1 MANSD
6 KNILITPNTGS
17 STLSPT
23 IVFRGANNTPVTL
36 RTLDTGTISFEGT
49 AGQLFSISDGL
60 SGSIF
65 SVNDISGIPSIEV
78 LDTGLIKLNQYSGS
92 TAFGSSAAIQS
103 SSVNAKVSIFTVFP
117 ATPGLIIKAAA
128 SQTANLQEWQNAS
141 SVVKSKILADG
152 SLFVGGGSYTK
163 IDSTY
168 GQVVIR
174 DTPLLGSLTVGTGAT
189 SVIGLVI
196 KGVASQTA
204 NLQEW
209 QDSAGTVLSRI
220 ESGGAVNISP
230 TSTPNGYS
238 LYVIGAGSSGIV
250 TMKSTATSAHAIQL
264 QNSAN
269 TVVFK
274 MDLEG
279 RIVPSSAS
287 STGLVVRSVAS
298 QTGNMQEWQNSSG
311 TVLAAIGPNGTV
323 YMGSNGSNNIA
334 NFYNG
339 TSGYGAGNIAYN
351 GIFNINGANM
361 GFPYTSTGAT
371 LNVNAG
377 ASNIIPLTVKGVAS
391 QTANLQEWQNSAGTS
406 LVSVQANGRVDFQ
419 GAYIDQYGQIVTNT
433 TLYANNV
440 YHNLNYWQLKND
452 GSANFNSQSAT
463 TKPLI
468 VKGAASQ
475 TANLQEWQDSAGG
488 TLSSVTN
495 LGSIDISGASGASLA
510 SGTGLGDKI
519 SLYQNAFGIGID
531 YGRMVSYLSSA
542 TDAFAVRVKTASGI
556 RSAGSDAISL
566 FGNGSIVQTLSSA
579 SVVGLIIKGAA
590 SQTGDLQQWQNSAGT
605 NLVRVSSSGKILI
618 ASDGEAPSSMLTIS
632 QAATSAVVTS
642 IASTSSDYG
651 LTLNATG
658 SGNNTTV
665 GMAFSA
671 FASTGFNGTSTPGG
685 AIWFTRTGSYSLG
698 YLSFLTRSST
708 GANDPLVER
717 MRVGD
722 TGTISIA
729 GFAAGSPGL
738 VVKAA
743 ASQTANLQEWCNNSG
758 TVISSI
764 SSYGGGRLYDLGIK
778 GAPAGIAWAYFGND
792 SISTKNVV
800 VRAVASQTANLQEW
814 QDSAGTVLARITSA
828 GVIGSNSNIYGNR
841 FYYSG
846 NGTSTQQSISF
857 IDGSNGG
864 GLSIR
869 NIDLGTPNAGFDNVV
884 PLSVSGNLNQTA
896 DLQRWTNS
904 SGTVLTSI
912 SSTGKL
918 TSAVDASI
926 NGVVI
931 GMGAGSASTN
941 TVVGLNSLV
950 SNTTGTS
957 NTAFG
962 NQSLQ
967 LNTSGTQ
974 NTAFGQGAL
983 YNNRTGWYN
992 TAFGQ
997 GALQNNNYAY
1007 SNTAIGTAAMI
1018 TNVSGGGNT
1027 AIGIQSLL
1035 SNLSGSNNIGFG
1047 SNAGFSNSTGS
1058 GNIFL
1063 GTESGY
1069 YETGS
1074 NKLYIANTNTTT
1086 PLIGGDFSAKTL
1098 TIAGNATITSQA
1110 TGTVGL
1116 IVKAIASQTANL
1128 TEWQNSAGTVRT
1140 LIDSGGGINTN
1151 ANNNFNAASG
1161 FGGLGAFTNSS
1172 IIAISTNTASYIG
1185 LLIRGMASQT
1195 GDLQQWQNS
1204 AGTVIGKITADG
1216 GVNLASG
1223 SVDIREGGGNFTIR
1237 NAGTTAYFTNSS
1249 LLVGTGYSAGIG
1261 VIIRGNG
1268 SQTADLQ
1275 QWQSS
1280 AGTVIVKVDAYGY
1293 ITSNGAILPS
1303 GNGSFES
1310 AYGGAFMAMKKVTS
1324 AVANPVADVARMYL
1338 VAGTNAGTL
1347 KLVIK
1352 AGAAGAETTILDNIP
1367 QS

>member
-92 TAFGSSAAIQS
+92 TAFGSSAAIQNS
-103 SSVNAKVSIFTVFP
+103 SSVNAKVSISTVFP
-117 ATPGLIIKAAA
+117 ATPGLIIKGAASQTADLQQWQNSSGTVLAKIKVAGDLLVPTVQDTTSVGPYLQFGANDIFIINTGTAKTNLKIRAIA
-128 SQTANLQEWQNAS
+128 SQTANL
-141 SVVKSKILADG
+141 
-152 SLFVGGGSYTK
+152 T
-163 IDSTY
+163 
-168 GQVVIR
+168 
-174 DTPLLGSLTVGTGAT
+174 
-189 SVIGLVI
+189 
-196 KGVASQTA
+196 
-204 NLQEW
+204 EW
-209 QDSAGTVLSRI
+209 QDINNTVLTKV

-298 QTGNMQEWQNSSG
+298 QAGNMQEWQNSSG

-323 YMGSNGSNNIA
+323 YMGSNGGANIA

-351 GIFNINGANM
+351 GTFNINGANL
-361 GFPYTSTGAT
+361 GFPYTASGAV
-371 LNVNAG
+371 LSVNATFAG
-377 ASNIIPLTVKGVAS
+377 SVPITARGYAS
-391 QTANLQEWQNSAGTS
+391 QTANLQEWQNSSGTVLGYINSLGELNTPNIGLAIYGGIYGVGSYMNFNPGDTRIVSGGTS
-406 LVSVQANGRVDFQ
+406 IGNASVTPSAQLQ
-419 GAYIDQYGQIVTNT
+419 VTNGVAST
-433 TLYANNV
+433 IAM
-440 YHNLNYWQLKND
+440 
-452 GSANFNSQSAT
+452 
-463 TKPLI
+463 I
-468 VKGAASQ
+468 V
-475 TANLQEWQDSAGG
+475 
-488 TLSSVTN
+488 
-495 LGSIDISGASGASLA
+495 
-510 SGTGLGDKI
+510 
-519 SLYQNAFGIGID
+519 
-531 YGRMVSYLSSA
+531 
-542 TDAFAVRVKTASGI
+542 
-556 RSAGSDAISL
+556 
-566 FGNGSIVQTLSSA
+566 
-579 SVVGLIIKGAA
+579 KGAA

-738 VVKAA
+738 IVKAA
-743 ASQTANLQEWCNNSG
+743 VSQTANLQEWQNNSG

-778 GAPAGIAWAYFGND
+778 GSPAGIAWAYFGND

-814 QDSAGTVLARITSA
+814 QDS
-828 GVIGSNSNIYGNR
+828 
-841 FYYSG
+841 
-846 NGTSTQQSISF
+846 NGTSLGAFNAFGSLYISNNTE
-857 IDGSNGG
+857 S
-864 GLSIR
+864 
-869 NIDLGTPNAGFDNVV
+869 GTAQFGNTGFASASSVV
-884 PLSVSGNLNQTA
+884 LKVKATASQTA
-896 DLQRWTNS
+896 NLQEWQNS
-904 SGTVLTSI
+904 SGTVLAQIDGQYGTIRSVSGI
-912 SSTGKL
+912 DL
-918 TSAVDASI
+918 
-926 NGVVI
+926 
-931 GMGAGSASTN
+931 TN
-941 TVVGLNSLV
+941 TYTGSTTITARVNYPSTIPIIIIGAASQTADLQQWQNSAGAVLAKVNSAGMLVVG
-950 SNTTGTS
+950 NTTGTIQVTS
-957 NTAFG
+957 SG
-962 NQSLQ
+962 
-967 LNTSGTQ
+967 TSGSYPSS
-974 NTAFGQGAL
+974 GAGIEL
-983 YNNRTGWYN
+983 VAGADSGTDLIQAYNR
-992 TAFGQ
+992 
-997 GALQNNNYAY
+997 
-1007 SNTAIGTAAMI
+1007 
-1018 TNVSGGGNT
+1018 
-1027 AIGIQSLL
+1027 
-1035 SNLSGSNNIGFG
+1035 
-1047 SNAGFSNSTGS
+1047 
-1058 GNIFL
+1058 
-1063 GTESGY
+1063 
-1069 YETGS
+1069 
-1074 NKLYIANTNTTT
+1074 NTNAWRILDVRTAGTNFLSQFASST
-1086 PLIGGDFSAKTL
+1086 VLKVKGYASQTANLQEWQNSAGTVLAGVASNGDFTNNG
-1098 TIAGNATITSQA
+1098 IF
-1110 TGTVGL
+1110 TVYGRFGGASFTDAAAL
-1116 IVKAIASQTANL
+1116 RVNGYSTAVPTAVIKAIASQTANL
-1128 TEWQNSAGTVRT
+1128 QEWQNSAGTVLARIDANG
-1140 LIDSGGGINTN
+1140 LIYLPGGSWHLLNGQETWYKNNTSFWQKGASHTFRRQSDDADLLVIGGNGNTSILLNSASAVGLIVKGAASQTANLQEWQNSAGGIM
-1151 ANNNFNAASG
+1151 ARMSFNGRLEADWVSASVFRG
-1161 FGGLGAFTNSS
+1161 SYIVS
-1172 IIAISTNTASYIG
+1172 IPDTGPYFLMSSTNTLLENRNTASNIVFTVK
-1185 LLIRGMASQT
+1185 GMASQT
-1195 GDLQQWQNS
+1195 GNLQEWQNS
-1204 AGTVIGKITADG
+1204 AGTVLAKVNADG

-1223 SVDIREGGGNFTIR
+1223 SVDIREGSGNFTIR

-1275 QWQSS
+1275 QWQNSS
-1280 AGTVIVKVDAYGY
+1280 GTVLAYTRNDGMIAAQEVRTINNFVMLREENSGGY
-1293 ITSNGAILPS
+1293 VNLIKATATNNNPGANQAKL
-1303 GNGSFES
+1303 
-1310 AYGGAFMAMKKVTS
+1310 
-1324 AVANPVADVARMYL
+1324 YL
-1338 VAGTNAGTL
+1338 RDGTNAGTL
-1347 KLVIK
+1347 KLVVR

>member
-92 TAFGSSAAIQS
+92 TAFGSSAAIQNS
-103 SSVNAKVSIFTVFP
+103 SSVNAKVSISTVFP
-117 ATPGLIIKAAA
+117 ATPGLIIKGAASQTADLQQWQNSSGTVLAKIKVAGDLLVPTVQDTTSVGPYLQFGANDIFIINTGTAKTNLKIRAIA
-128 SQTANLQEWQNAS
+128 SQTANL
-141 SVVKSKILADG
+141 
-152 SLFVGGGSYTK
+152 T
-163 IDSTY
+163 
-168 GQVVIR
+168 
-174 DTPLLGSLTVGTGAT
+174 
-189 SVIGLVI
+189 
-196 KGVASQTA
+196 
-204 NLQEW
+204 EW
-209 QDSAGTVLSRI
+209 QDINNTVLTKV
-220 ESGGAVNISP
+220 ESSGAVNISP

-298 QTGNMQEWQNSSG
+298 QAGNMQEWQNSSG
-311 TVLAAIGPNGTV
+311 AILAAIGPNGTF
-323 YMGSNGSNNIA
+323 YMGSNGGANIA
-334 NFYNG
+334 NFYSN
-339 TSGYGAGNIAYN
+339 TDGYGVGNISAQ
-351 GIFNINGANM
+351 GTFNINGANM
-361 GFPYTSTGAT
+361 GYPYTASGAT
-371 LNVNAG
+371 LSVNTQSANQIG
-377 ASNIIPLTVKGVAS
+377 LTVRGYAS
-391 QTANLQEWQNSAGTS
+391 QAYNLQEWQNSSGTILTKVGAGGVIDTTVQLSARSALTAGTDNYLSAS
-406 LVSVQANGRVDFQ
+406 LSVIPLNASVV
-419 GAYIDQYGQIVTNT
+419 GQVIR
-433 TLYANNV
+433 
-440 YHNLNYWQLKND
+440 
-452 GSANFNSQSAT
+452 GF
-463 TKPLI
+463 
-468 VKGAASQ
+468 ASQ
-475 TANLQEWQDSAGG
+475 TA
-488 TLSSVTN
+488 
-495 LGSIDISGASGASLA
+495 
-510 SGTGLGDKI
+510 
-519 SLYQNAFGIGID
+519 
-531 YGRMVSYLSSA
+531 
-542 TDAFAVRVKTASGI
+542 
-556 RSAGSDAISL
+556 
-566 FGNGSIVQTLSSA
+566 
-579 SVVGLIIKGAA
+579 
-590 SQTGDLQQWQNSAGT
+590 DLQQWQNSAGT
-605 NLVRVSSSGKILI
+605 NLVRISSSGKTLI
-618 ASDGEAPSSMLTIS
+618 ASDGENPSSMLTIS
-632 QAATSAVVTS
+632 QAAQSAVVTS

-814 QDSAGTVLARITSA
+814 QDSAGTVMLNVSSS
-828 GVIGSNSNIYGNR
+828 GNLSSNSSLAQAAR
-841 FYYSG
+841 FRYFDNPDTNS
-846 NGTSTQQSISF
+846 SF
-857 IDGSNGG
+857 IDTQTTMTVIGRSPTTTT
-864 GLSIR
+864 L
-869 NIDLGTPNAGFDNVV
+869 VV
-884 PLSVSGNLNQTA
+884 RSAASQTA
-896 DLQRWTNS
+896 NLQDWNSS
-904 SGTVLTSI
+904 SGTVLTYI

-950 SNTTGTS
+950 SNTTGTY

-974 NTAFGQGAL
+974 NTAFGQAAL
-983 YNNRTGWYN
+983 YNNRSGWYN

-1007 SNTAIGTAAMI
+1007 SNTAIGANAMV
-1018 TNVSGGGNT
+1018 TNVSGSGNT
-1027 AIGIQSLL
+1027 AVGIQSLL
-1035 SNLSGSNNIGFG
+1035 LNLSGSSNVGFG

-1116 IVKAIASQTANL
+1116 IVKAIASQTA
-1128 TEWQNSAGTVRT
+1128 
-1140 LIDSGGGINTN
+1140 
-1151 ANNNFNAASG
+1151 
-1161 FGGLGAFTNSS
+1161 
-1172 IIAISTNTASYIG
+1172 
-1185 LLIRGMASQT
+1185 
-1195 GDLQQWQNS
+1195 DLQQWQDS
-1204 AGTVIGKITADG
+1204 AGTVFAKITADG
-1216 GVNLASG
+1216 TTTLASG
-1223 SVDIREGGGNFTIR
+1223 GVDIRGGSSNFTIR
-1237 NAGTTAYFTNSS
+1237 NSGTTAYFVNAS

-1268 SQTADLQ
+1268 SQTANLQ
-1275 QWQSS
+1275 EWQNS
-1280 AGTVIVKVDAYGY
+1280 AGTVLASVNNAGRVNASTIGTLNNWVFNKEE
-1293 ITSNGAILPS
+1293 SS
-1303 GNGSFES
+1303 GGQIRL
-1310 AYGGAFMAMKKVTS
+1310 KKSTATPTEFRAS
-1324 AVANPVADVARMYL
+1324 DFGQIYL
-1338 VAGTNAGTL
+1338 RDGTNAGTL
-1347 KLVIK
+1347 KLVIV
-1352 AGAAGAETTILDNIP
+1352 AGASGAETTILDNIP